1 MTQTARRAR
10 RPAVAAAW
18 AAAALPLIGLASLLL
33 HSKLDPHLDDHRV
46 HFVLFLSI
54 AAVDY
59 VLAFAAG
66 EAARRRGDARV
77 LLIAMAFLTTGVFLG
92 LHALGTPGILIG
104 PDLAG
109 FHVAIPVG
117 LLVAAGFAVASA
129 VVDAR
134 PRLAAYAIAHRR
146 VLHGGVLAV
155 TAAWCAITVAQLP
168 PLRHA
173 GSEGAR
179 GSLLAILA
187 VAGAAMY
194 GFAAL
199 RYYRLFRH
207 VGGLLPASVVACF
220 VLLAEA
226 MIGVAVTGEREWHA
240 SWWEWHGLIVLS
252 FVIVG
257 FAARR
262 EWSDERFRALYLPST
277 RERRGEL
284 SVLFSDLAGF
294 TTFAERTPGLEVA
307 TMLTAYF
314 ELATPLIARHGG
326 QVEHFLGDGLMAT
339 FAAPGDHALR
349 AARAA
354 LELQRDMAVARRRH
368 PEWPP
373 LRVGVN
379 TGEAIVRQMGG
390 RGHVAYTAIG
400 DSVNVGARLEA
411 NAPVGGVLIG
421 AETRRRLPAGAAVEA
436 LGELRVKGREGA
448 VSAFVL
454 KSLP

>member
-1 MTQTARRAR
+1 
-10 RPAVAAAW
+10 
-18 AAAALPLIGLASLLL
+18 
-33 HSKLDPHLDDHRV
+33 
-46 HFVLFLSI
+46 
-54 AAVDY
+54 
-59 VLAFAAG
+59 
-66 EAARRRGDARV
+66 
-77 LLIAMAFLTTGVFLG
+77 
-92 LHALGTPGILIG
+92 
-104 PDLAG
+104 
-109 FHVAIPVG
+109 
-117 LLVAAGFAVASA
+117 VASA
-129 VVDAR
+129 VVDSR
-134 PRLAAYAIAHRR
+134 PRLAAYAIGHRR
-146 VLHGGVLAV
+146 ALHGGVLAV
-155 TAAWCAITVAQLP
+155 TAAWCVITVARLP

-179 GSLLAILA
+179 GSLLAVLA
-187 VAGAAMY
+187 VAGAALY
-194 GFAAL
+194 GFAAV

-226 MIGVAVTGEREWHA
+226 MIGVALTGEREWHA

-262 EWSDERFRALYLPST
+262 EWRDERFRALYLPST

-294 TTFAERTPGLEVA
+294 TPYAERTPGLEVA
-307 TMLTAYF
+307 AMLTAYF
-314 ELATPLIARHGG
+314 ERAAPLIARHGG
-326 QVEHFLGDGLMAT
+326 EIEHFLGDGLMAT
-339 FAAPGDHALR
+339 FGPPGDHALR
-349 AARAA
+349 AARAGLA
-354 LELQRDMAVARRRH
+354 LQREMAAARREH
-368 PEWPP
+368 PDWPP

-379 TGEAIVRQMGG
+379 TGEAIVREMGG
-390 RGHVAYTAIG
+390 HGHVAYTAVG

-421 AETRRRLPAGAAVEA
+421 DETRRRLPAGATVEA
-436 LGELRVKGREGA
+436 VGELRVKGRESA